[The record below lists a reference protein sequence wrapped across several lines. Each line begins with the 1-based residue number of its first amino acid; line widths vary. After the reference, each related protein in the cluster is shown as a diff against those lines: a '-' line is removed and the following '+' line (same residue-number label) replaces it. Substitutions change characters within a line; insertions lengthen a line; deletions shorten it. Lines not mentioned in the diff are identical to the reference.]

1 MNERENCAPKYK
13 VGDWVTIVTDLEQ
26 RRHSPG
32 INGDMLA
39 LQGQTF
45 RVRYAPKFNGGTYAL
60 EGTGWSWTED
70 WFEEP
75 ADIKD
80 FEESEF
86 LSVFEV

>member
-1 MNERENCAPKYK
+1 MNEKYTPKYN

-32 INGDMLA
+32 INSDMLA
-39 LQGQTF
+39 LQGRSF
-45 RVRYAPKFNGGTYAL
+45 RVIHAPKFNGGTYAL